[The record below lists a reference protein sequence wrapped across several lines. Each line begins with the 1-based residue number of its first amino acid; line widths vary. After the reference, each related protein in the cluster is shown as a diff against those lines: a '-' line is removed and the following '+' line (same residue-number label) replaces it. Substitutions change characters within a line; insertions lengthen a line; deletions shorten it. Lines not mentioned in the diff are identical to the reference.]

1 MWDEDGYTVVNMPRL
16 HDDDARYFT
25 DLPVFSRT
33 STFSQQV
40 ISICLQLQ
48 SIYIYIY
55 IYIVRTF
62 FFVCVCVCGGGGG
75 GVGSIY
81 VMLSGGVERC
91 KRSLESFICV

>member
-55 IYIVRTF
+55 IYISYVLF
-62 FFVCVCVCGGGGG
+62 FLCVCVCVVV
-75 GVGSIY
+75 GVGGSAVY
-81 VMLSGGVERC
+81 MSC
-91 KRSLESFICV
+91 

>member
-1 MWDEDGYTVVNMPRL
+1 MNTWI
-16 HDDDARYFT
+16 F
-25 DLPVFSRT
+25 
-33 STFSQQV
+33 
-40 ISICLQLQ
+40 
-48 SIYIYIY
+48 
-55 IYIVRTF
+55 F